1 MTDEFAA
8 INAAAAI
15 SSSKNNA
22 EASATGDGAEEADN
36 KTSRDYRYDDIERW
50 EKDYESWSKY
60 MFVLRDLDFEFFSSF
75 VCVWL
80 NLFDRDYLLYLFSY
94 WINFIRYHSTN
105 YVFYNIL
112 SFFLLSVFLITTT
125 SCTQVHHVKDVP
137 DVGV

>member
-22 EASATGDGAEEADN
+22 EASGTGDGAEEADN

-80 NLFDRDYLLYLFSY
+80 NLFDRICLIEIIYCIFFPIEL
-94 WINFIRYHSTN
+94 
-105 YVFYNIL
+105 IL
-112 SFFLLSVFLITTT
+112 
-125 SCTQVHHVKDVP
+125 
-137 DVGV
+137 

>member
-1 MTDEFAA
+1 MFLLPPIPNLKNSQLQLRGGTLDAVLRCFAKPTRSVNETIFYSTLHHRVPMTDEFAA

-22 EASATGDGAEEADN
+22 EASATGDGAEEVDN

-75 VCVWL
+75 VCV
-80 NLFDRDYLLYLFSY
+80 
-94 WINFIRYHSTN
+94 
-105 YVFYNIL
+105 
-112 SFFLLSVFLITTT
+112 
-125 SCTQVHHVKDVP
+125 
-137 DVGV
+137 

>member
-22 EASATGDGAEEADN
+22 ETSATGDGAEEADN

-60 MFVLRDLDFEFFSSF
+60 VLALWILNFSLPL
-75 VCVWL
+75 CV
-80 NLFDRDYLLYLFSY
+80 FD
-94 WINFIRYHSTN
+94 
-105 YVFYNIL
+105 
-112 SFFLLSVFLITTT
+112 
-125 SCTQVHHVKDVP
+125 
-137 DVGV
+137 